1 MQIISKFLYILVIFF
16 LGMLATART
25 VSAQT
30 FVNLCTDPGILPE
43 PCCDGS
49 NSDSGYY
56 LMPPN
61 TVEQNAGFCALEPG
75 ARFDQKLKTS
85 SPN

>member
-1 MQIISKFLYILVIFF
+1 MKLITKCVDILVIFF
-16 LGMLATART
+16 LGILATA
-25 VSAQT
+25 SAQT
-30 FVNLCTDPGILPE
+30 FVNLCTDPDILPE

-85 SPN
+85 NPN

>member
-1 MQIISKFLYILVIFF
+1 MKCIYILVIFF
-16 LGMLATART
+16 LGILASS

-75 ARFDQKLKTS
+75 ARFVQNLSTL
-85 SPN
+85 NLN

>member
-1 MQIISKFLYILVIFF
+1 MQLIMKYVYILVIFF
-16 LGMLATART
+16 FGILAT

-75 ARFDQKLKTS
+75 ARFVKKLKTS
-85 SPN
+85 NPN